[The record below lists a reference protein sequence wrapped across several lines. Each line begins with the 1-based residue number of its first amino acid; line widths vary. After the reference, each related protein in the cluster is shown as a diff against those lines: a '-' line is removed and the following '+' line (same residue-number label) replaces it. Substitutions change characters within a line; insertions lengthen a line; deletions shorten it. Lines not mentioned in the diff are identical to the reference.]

1 LKTLN
6 YLLVIMGAAA
16 SLEARKPI
24 DASDIA
30 LCRSLPVAKAELIR
44 LRESLGYLAKDYGMD
59 VVVYDA
65 SDVVIGENEDEDF
78 DRCIKEISHIRR
90 CLCLNTQQAVR
101 KTRSRNYPVVEL
113 PLDAA
118 DDKSSG
124 SSTGS
129 DDDK

>member
-1 LKTLN
+1 MKTLN